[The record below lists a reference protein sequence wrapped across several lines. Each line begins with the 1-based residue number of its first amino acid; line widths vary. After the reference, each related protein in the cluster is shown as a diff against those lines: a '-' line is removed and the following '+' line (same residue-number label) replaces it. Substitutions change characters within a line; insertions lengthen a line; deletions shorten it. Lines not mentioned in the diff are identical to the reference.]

1 MSALLEMRDLTFAY
15 QDRAVLSQVTFSIG
29 AREVVGLV
37 GPNGSGKSTLLR
49 LALGLLATG
58 HGELRVVGT
67 PIATLSRKALAR
79 HTAFVPQDTVMEI
92 AFTVRDVVAMGR
104 HPHLGR
110 FQPETPADGTAI
122 QWALEAT
129 ATQALSERTLQEL
142 SGGERQRVVLAR
154 ALAQQATILL
164 LDEPTAN
171 LDVAHQ
177 LEMLMLVRAVVREG
191 RCALIAIHDL
201 ALAARFCDRIVMLSE
216 GTVVAQGTPREVITE
231 AHLARYFRLQAKVR
245 WEPELGGL
253 LVLPRAPLPERGFLQ
268 QS

>member
-1 MSALLEMRDLTFAY
+1 MPPLLEVRDLSFAY
-15 QDRAVLSQVTFSIG
+15 QDRAVLSDVSFSIG

-49 LALGLLATG
+49 LALGLLPSG
-58 HGELRVVGT
+58 RGELRVVDR
-67 PIATLSRKALAR
+67 PVADLSRKALAR
-79 HTAFVPQDTVMEI
+79 HAAFVPQDSVMEI

-110 FQPETPADGTAI
+110 FQPETEEDAAAI
-122 QWALEAT
+122 GWALTST
-129 ATQALSERTLQEL
+129 ATQALAERTLQEL
-142 SGGERQRVVLAR
+142 SGGERQRVILAR
-154 ALAQQATILL
+154 ALAQQATVLL

-177 LEMLMLVRAVVREG
+177 LEMLMLVRNVVQED

-216 GTVVAQGTPREVITE
+216 GAVVALGTPREVITE
-231 AHLARYFRLQAKVR
+231 ARLARYFRIQSRVR
-245 WEPELGGL
+245 WDPELGGL
-253 LVLPRAPLPERGFLQ
+253 LVLPRAPLPERSSPQ
-268 QS
+268 PS

>member
-1 MSALLEMRDLTFAY
+1 MPALLEVRDLTFAY
-15 QDRAVLSQVTFSIG
+15 RDRPVLANVTFSVDAG
-29 AREVVGLV
+29 EVIGLV

-49 LALGLLATG
+49 LALGLLAADR
-58 HGELRVVGT
+58 GELRVVGT
-67 PIATLSRKALAR
+67 PIAALSRKTLAR
-79 HTAFVPQDTVMEI
+79 HAAFVPQDTVVEI

-110 FQPETPADGTAI
+110 FQPETPADEAAI

-129 ATQALSERTLQEL
+129 STQALAGRTLQEL
-142 SGGERQRVVLAR
+142 SGGERQRVILAR
-154 ALAQQATILL
+154 ALAQQATLLL

-177 LEMLMLVRAVVREG
+177 LEMLMRVRSVVREG
-191 RCALIAIHDL
+191 RGALIAIHDL

-216 GTVVAQGTPREVITE
+216 GTVAALGTPREVITE
-231 AHLARYFRLQAKVR
+231 AHLARYFRIRARVR

-253 LVLPRAPLPERGFLQ
+253 LVLPRAPLAGR
-268 QS
+268 

>member
-1 MSALLEMRDLTFAY
+1 MPPLLEVRDLRFAY
-15 QDRAVLSQVTFSIG
+15 RERPVLSGVTFSIA

-49 LALGLLATG
+49 LALGLLAAQR
-58 HGELRVVGT
+58 GELRVVDQ
-67 PIATLSRKALAR
+67 PVAAMSRKALAR

-110 FQPETPADGTAI
+110 FQPQTEADAAAI
-122 QWALEAT
+122 HWALGAT
-129 ATQALSERTLQEL
+129 ATLALADRTLQEL
-142 SGGERQRVVLAR
+142 SGGERQRVILAR
-154 ALAQQATILL
+154 ALAQQATVLL

-177 LEMLMLVRAVVREG
+177 LEMLMLVREVVQED
-191 RCALIAIHDL
+191 RCALVAIHDL

-216 GTVVAQGTPREVITE
+216 GTVAALGTPREVITE
-231 AHLARYFRLQAKVR
+231 ARLARYFRIQASVR
-245 WEPELGGL
+245 WDPELDGL
-253 LVLPRAPLPERGFLQ
+253 VVLPRAPLPGPA
-268 QS
+268 SPHPS

>member
-1 MSALLEMRDLTFAY
+1 MPALLEVRDLTFAY
-15 QDRAVLSQVTFSIG
+15 RERAVLSRVTFSIDAG
-29 AREVVGLV
+29 EVVGLV

-49 LALGLLATG
+49 LALGLLAADR
-58 HGELRVVGT
+58 GELHVVGI
-67 PIATLSRKALAR
+67 PIAALSRKALAR
-79 HTAFVPQDTVMEI
+79 HAAFVPQDTVVEI

-110 FQPETPADGTAI
+110 FQPETAADEAAI
-122 QWALEAT
+122 QWALASTSTEAL
-129 ATQALSERTLQEL
+129 AERTLQEL
-142 SGGERQRVVLAR
+142 SGGERQRVILAR
-154 ALAQQATILL
+154 ALAQQATLLL

-177 LEMLMLVRAVVREG
+177 LEMLMLVRSVVQEG

-216 GTVVAQGTPREVITE
+216 GAVVALGTPRQVITE
-231 AHLARYFRLQAKVR
+231 AHLAKYFRIQAKVR

-253 LVLPRAPLPERGFLQ
+253 LVLPRAPLPAAGDVPP
-268 QS
+268 

>member
-1 MSALLEMRDLTFAY
+1 MPTLLEVRNLSFAY
-15 QDRAVLSQVTFSIG
+15 QAHAVLSNVTFSID

-49 LALGLLATG
+49 LALGLLVADR
-58 HGELRVVGT
+58 GELRVVGM
-67 PIATLSRKALAR
+67 PIAALSRKALAR
-79 HTAFVPQDTVMEI
+79 HTAFVPQDAVMEI

-110 FQPETPADGTAI
+110 FQSETPADGAAV

-129 ATQALSERTLQEL
+129 STQALANRTLQEL
-142 SGGERQRVVLAR
+142 SGGERQRVILAR
-154 ALAQQATILL
+154 ALAQQATVLL

-177 LEMLMLVRAVVREG
+177 LEMFMLVRAVVREG
-191 RCALIAIHDL
+191 RCALVAIHDL
-201 ALAARFCDRIVMLSE
+201 ALAARFCNRIIMLSE
-216 GTVVAQGTPREVITE
+216 GAVVASGTPPEVITE
-231 AHLARYFRLQAKVR
+231 AHLARYFRLQAKVH

-253 LVLPRAPLPERGFLQ
+253 VVLPRAPLPEPGFSQ

>member
-1 MSALLEMRDLTFAY
+1 MPTLLEVRDLSFAY
-15 QDRAVLSQVTFSIG
+15 QDRAVLSDVTFSIG

-49 LALGLLATG
+49 LALGLLPSG
-58 HGELRVVGT
+58 RGELRVVDQ
-67 PIATLSRKALAR
+67 PVADLSRKALAR
-79 HTAFVPQDTVMEI
+79 HAAFVPQDTIMEI

-110 FQPETPADGTAI
+110 FQPETEADVAAI
-122 QWALEAT
+122 RWALAST
-129 ATQALSERTLQEL
+129 ATQALAERTLQEL
-142 SGGERQRVVLAR
+142 SGGERQRVILAR
-154 ALAQQATILL
+154 ALAQQATVLL

-177 LEMLMLVRAVVREG
+177 LEMLMLVRNVVQED

-216 GTVVAQGTPREVITE
+216 GAVVALGTPREVITE
-231 AHLARYFRLQAKVR
+231 ARLARYFRIQSRVR
-245 WEPELGGL
+245 WDPELGGL
-253 LVLPRAPLPERGFLQ
+253 LVLPRAPLPERGSPQ
-268 QS
+268 PC

>member
-1 MSALLEMRDLTFAY
+1 MAPLLEARNVGFAY
-15 QDRAVLSQVTFSIG
+15 QERPVLAGVSFSIA

-49 LALGLLATG
+49 LALGLLAADRG
-58 HGELRVVGT
+58 DIQVVGR
-67 PIATLSRKALAR
+67 PVAALSRRALAR
-79 HTAFVPQDTVMEI
+79 RAAFVPQDTAMEI

-110 FQPETPADGTAI
+110 FQPETEADAEAI
-122 QWALEAT
+122 RWALAAT
-129 ATQALSERTLQEL
+129 ATEALAERTLQEL
-142 SGGERQRVVLAR
+142 SGGERQRVILAR
-154 ALAQQATILL
+154 ALAQQATVLL

-177 LEMLMLVRAVVREG
+177 LEMLMLVRRVVEEE

-216 GTVVAQGTPREVITE
+216 GAVVALGTPREVITE
-231 AHLARYFRLQAKVR
+231 ARLARYFRIHSRVR
-245 WEPELGGL
+245 WDPELGGL
-253 LVLPRAPLPERGFLQ
+253 LVLPRAPLADGG
-268 QS
+268 SA